1 ETQSVD
7 AGPQPLGRRMGTR
20 DRHEKQPIDSGR
32 GAVSRSPVSSR
43 QRLVLSLALFALV
56 TAVFSPALRNGF
68 VSYDD
73 GTYVTANAHVRA
85 GLTLDGI
92 TWAFRSTQG
101 SNWHPLTWISHMLDC
116 QVYGLRPWGHHLT
129 NILLHAFNSALVF
142 LLLTQLTGAVVRSFF
157 VAALFGLHPAHVES
171 VAWIAERKDVLSTC
185 FFLLTLMAYG
195 ARRQRAEGRS
205 QRAEGRSQR
214 SGDRSQRSGDRSQR
228 SAIRD
233 RKSGF

>member
-1 ETQSVD
+1 
-7 AGPQPLGRRMGTR
+7 MGTR
-20 DRHEKQPIDSGR
+20 HRHENQPIDSGR
-32 GAVSRSPVSSR
+32 GTGLRDPVSGR
-43 QRLVLSLALFALV
+43 RRLAFSLALVALV

-73 GTYVTANAHVRA
+73 GTYVTANAHVQA
-85 GLTLDGI
+85 GLTLEGI
-92 TWAFRSTQG
+92 TWAFRSTNG

-129 NILLHAFNSALVF
+129 NILLHALNSALVF
-142 LLLTQLTGAVVRSFF
+142 LLLTQLTGAVVRSLF

-195 ARRQRAEGRS
+195 AGRQRTEDRGQRSEVRS
-205 QRAEGRSQR
+205 QKSEVRSQWFVANR
-214 SGDRSQRSGDRSQR
+214 G
-228 SAIRD
+228 
-233 RKSGF
+233 